1 MTAIIIPSITQLT
14 IAGVLAFVGL
24 LVVVTYLLSKGKP
37 KPIYIQLS
45 TKEVIV
51 LVGVNNLISE
61 MITDGD
67 LVMPKEKLE
76 ELSIAISK
84 FNHQS
89 YLELT
94 NRHDELVMLMENK
107 EINAANFLRL

>member
-24 LVVVTYLLSKGKP
+24 LVVVTYSLSKGKP

-45 TKEVIV
+45 TK
-51 LVGVNNLISE
+51 
-61 MITDGD
+61 
-67 LVMPKEKLE
+67 
-76 ELSIAISK
+76 
-84 FNHQS
+84 
-89 YLELT
+89 
-94 NRHDELVMLMENK
+94 HDELVMLMENK